1 MVDQLAQEYAGQP
14 VIFIEYDLEDLAYA
28 DRKSHWW
35 AANGSGSVSLPM
47 MMAESGK
54 WFTSGY
60 SSDFYT
66 RLKTMTD
73 AALALPPQAEISAEW
88 LRVGETVQMTVTVKN
103 TSGVALSAANG
114 AHLHTIVYID
124 EKRHDTSRFVVGA
137 SQTEITLGASQTKT
151 FTPTALALSSVD
163 WGKLHVLALVDYR
176 PGGATGASQT
186 LQAALATTN
195 AAPVKARIYLPV
207 VQK

>member
-1 MVDQLAQEYAGQP
+1 MVDQLAQEYAAQP
-14 VIFIEYDLEDLAYA
+14 VIFIEYDLDDPAYSG
-28 DRKSHWW
+28 RESHWW
-35 AANGSGSVSLPM
+35 AANGGGSVSLPL

-60 SSDFYT
+60 SPDFYT

-73 AALALPPQAEISAEW
+73 AALALPPEAEISAEW
-88 LRVGETVQMTVTVKN
+88 LRVGETAQMTATVKN

-114 AHLHTIVYID
+114 AHLHAIAYID

-137 SQTEITLGASQTKT
+137 GQMDITLNADQTRT
-151 FTPTALALSSVD
+151 FTPAALTLSGVD
-163 WGKLHVLALVDYR
+163 WSKLHFLAVVDYR
-176 PGGATGASQT
+176 PAGASGPSQS
-186 LQAALATTN
+186 LQAALATAI
-195 AAPVKARIYLPV
+195 AAPVKAYIYLPV